1 MNKIFCWFFTFLLMA
16 GCYRSNNPQK
26 VAEIFLHDIS
36 TGNFRHA
43 RKYVTPNTLSYLIN
57 AESILPPHDSIK
69 SHPVFYKIEK
79 IEMNGDTARCD
90 IIWDETKENLLIIRQ
105 QGRWLVDLNI

>member
-1 MNKIFCWFFTFLLMA
+1 MNKIFCWFFIFLLMA

-57 AESILPPHDSIK
+57 S
-69 SHPVFYKIEK
+69 
-79 IEMNGDTARCD
+79 
-90 IIWDETKENLLIIRQ
+90 
-105 QGRWLVDLNI
+105 